1 MNWFLDVIKNKYATF
16 TGRARR
22 QEFWMY
28 LLSVIIINVALG
40 ILTTI
45 LGAIAGFLGTIMGL
59 VSGLFGLAIL
69 VPTLAIWMRRL
80 HDTGKSG
87 WWLLIGLIPFVGQ
100 IVLIVFAVLDSQ
112 PGDNQY
118 GPNPKGIQA

>member
-28 LLSVIIINVALG
+28 FLVVAIIEIALSIIFS
-40 ILTTI
+40 I
-45 LGAIAGFLGTIMGL
+45 LGSIAGVFSIIGSFII
-59 VSGLFGLAIL
+59 GLFGLVIII
-69 VPTLAIWMRRL
+69 PTLALWMRRL

-87 WWLLIGLIPFVGQ
+87 WWLLISLIPVVGS
-100 IVLIVFAVLDSQ
+100 IVLLIFALLDSQ
-112 PGDNQY
+112 PGDNKY
-118 GPNPKGIQA
+118 GPNPKGM

>member
-28 LLSVIIINVALG
+28 VLVVVIIEIVLSILGG
-40 ILTTI
+40 ILGSI
-45 LGAIAGFLGTIMGL
+45 SGALGTIISVIG
-59 VSGLFGLAIL
+59 GLFGLAIL
-69 VPTLAIWMRRL
+69 VPTLALWMRRL

-87 WWLLIGLIPFVGQ
+87 WWLLISLVPVVGS
-100 IVLIVFAVLDSQ
+100 IVLLIFALLDSQ

-118 GPNPKGIQA
+118 GPNPKGL

>member
-28 LLSVIIINVALG
+28 FLVVAIIEIALSIIFS
-40 ILTTI
+40 I
-45 LGAIAGFLGTIMGL
+45 LGSIAGVFSIIGSFII
-59 VSGLFGLAIL
+59 GLFGLVIII
-69 VPTLAIWMRRL
+69 PTLALWMRRL

-87 WWLLIGLIPFVGQ
+87 WWLLISLIPVVGS
-100 IVLIVFAVLDSQ
+100 IVLLVFALLDSQ
-112 PGDNQY
+112 PGDNKY
-118 GPNPKGIQA
+118 GPNPKGM